1 MGNNNVEEQVTRGKN
16 TSKLVCDRGADGPPI
31 VPTDKN
37 NWGLHNRSKIQSS
50 MEIPLRLFDIS
61 EK

>member
-16 TSKLVCDRGADGPPI
+16 TSKLVCDRGADGPPV

-37 NWGLHNRSKIQSS
+37 NWGLHNRSKI
-50 MEIPLRLFDIS
+50 
-61 EK
+61 